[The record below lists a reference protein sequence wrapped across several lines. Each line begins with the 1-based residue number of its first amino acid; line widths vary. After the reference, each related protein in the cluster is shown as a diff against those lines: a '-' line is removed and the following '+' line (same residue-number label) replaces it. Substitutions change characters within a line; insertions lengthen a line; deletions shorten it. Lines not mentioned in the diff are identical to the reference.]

1 MPVRGLRGLARWKA
15 KETRLRQ
22 NNQAKNMLT
31 IRKAAVIG
39 AGNMGAQI
47 AAHLANIGI
56 PSLLM
61 DVVPSDLLPEEQ
73 KRGVSLQ
80 SPGVRNRI
88 TKTLFD
94 RAKKLSPTP
103 FFVPESAGLIRLGNV
118 EDNLAEIQDADWVV
132 EAVLERM
139 ELKVDLHTRIAACAR
154 PDALVTTN
162 TSGLSIAG
170 MTQHLPNGYRR
181 RFFGTHFFNPP
192 RYMRL
197 LELIP
202 TAETDPGLV
211 KSFAEFGELA
221 LGKGI
226 VRAKDTPGF
235 VANRTGCFDILQVV
249 RLMIE
254 QGMTIDEV
262 DAITGP
268 AIGRPKSATFRLGDI
283 VGVDL
288 LAQMGRNLLE
298 SLKHDSLAEVFRP
311 VDFIENMV
319 KRGWWGEK
327 KGQGFYQ
334 RVKTDKGREI
344 LTLDY
349 NTMEYRPQQKPK
361 LASLEAAA
369 KLGEPAESLRALCAA
384 SDRAGV
390 FAWKH
395 LSSVL
400 CYAADRLEEI
410 ADDVVTVDNAMKW
423 GYNWELGPF
432 EIWDALGVP
441 ATAGRLSKEGREVP
455 VVVRDLLASG
465 KVAFYDERDG
475 KRSFFDVARRGYAA
489 EIESPKAIHL
499 PRLHKANR
507 VVRGNPGASLIDL
520 GDGVVCLEFH
530 TKMNVIG
537 SDQLGMLRESLEEVR
552 QNFAGLVIGNQG
564 PHFSA
569 GANLMLLTTQI
580 QNEDWDEIDLMIRTF
595 QKATSTLR
603 QFEKPVVA
611 ACHGYT
617 LGGGCEL
624 AMGCDH
630 IVIAAETYMGLP
642 EVGVG
647 LIPGAHGTKEMLI
660 RCTEQFIRN
669 DETDYFPGV
678 RSAWETIGLAK
689 VSTSAPDAAKLRYLR
704 SGETTVVLNR
714 DWVIGEAKAQVL
726 QMAARGYRPRPQRT
740 DIPAIGQNGLAL
752 FKLILQQMRAGGQI
766 SEHDQKV
773 GEKLAYILCGGDLTS
788 LHFVSEQ
795 YVMDLER
802 EVFLRLCGEPMT
814 VERIKHTLKTGKPLR
829 N

>member
-1 MPVRGLRGLARWKA
+1 MLR
-15 KETRLRQ
+15 
-22 NNQAKNMLT
+22 

-47 AAHLANIGI
+47 AAHLANVGI

-61 DVVPSDLLPEEQ
+61 DIVPTELLPEEA
-73 KRGVSLQ
+73 KRGLTLQ
-80 SPGVRNRI
+80 SPEVRNRV
-88 TKTLFD
+88 TKTLFE
-94 RAKKLSPTP
+94 RAKKLSPAP
-103 FFVPESAGLIRLGNV
+103 LFVPDAARLIRIGNV
-118 EDNLAEIQDADWVV
+118 EDNIAELADADWII
-132 EAVLERM
+132 EAILERM
-139 ELKVDLHTRIAACAR
+139 DLKLAIHAKIAAHAR

-170 MTQHLPNGYRR
+170 MTKDLPIEYRR

-202 TAETDPGLV
+202 TPDTNPALL
-211 KSFAEFGELA
+211 KEFGEFGEA
-221 LGKGI
+221 VLGKGI
-226 VRAKDTPGF
+226 VLAKDTPGF
-235 VANRTGCFDILQVV
+235 VANRIGCFHMQHVAL
-249 RLMIE
+249 LMIE
-254 QGMTIDEV
+254 EGLSIDEV

-288 LAQMGRNLLE
+288 MAQMGRNLRGL
-298 SLKHDSLAEVFRP
+298 LQHDPSSKTFQEVA
-311 VDFIENMV
+311 FIEDMV

-327 KGQGFYQ
+327 KSQGFYQ
-334 RVKTDKGREI
+334 RVKTDKGRQI

-349 NTMEYRPQQKPK
+349 KTMEYRPQQKPQF
-361 LASLEAAA
+361 ASLEAAS
-369 KLGEPAESLRALCAA
+369 KISNRGERIRSLCAA
-384 SDRAGV
+384 TDQAGV

-395 LSSVL
+395 LSATL
-400 CYAADRLEEI
+400 CYAADRLAEI
-410 ADDVVTVDNAMKW
+410 ADDVETVDNAMKW

-432 EIWDALGVP
+432 ETWDALGVRE
-441 ATAGRLSKEGREVP
+441 TADRLTKESRAVP
-455 VVVRDLLASG
+455 EVVRELLATG
-465 KVAFYDERDG
+465 KNSFYEERG
-475 KRSFFDVARRGYAA
+475 GQQSFFKVGQPDFAVERTA
-489 EIESPKAIHL
+489 PKAINL
-499 PRLHKANR
+499 SRLHRAGK
-507 VVRGNPGASLIDL
+507 VVRSNPGASLVDL
-520 GDGVVCLEFH
+520 GDGVACLEFH

-537 SDQLGMLRESLEEVR
+537 GDQLGMLKQSLEEVSK
-552 QNFAGLVIGNQG
+552 NFAGLVIGNQG

-580 QNEDWDEIDLMIRTF
+580 QNQDWDEIDLMIRTF

-624 AMGCDH
+624 SLGCDH
-630 IVIAAETYMGLP
+630 IVISAETYMGLP
-642 EVGVG
+642 ETGVG

-660 RCTEQFIRN
+660 RCTEQVIRN
-669 DETDYFPGV
+669 DEADYFPGI
-678 RSAWETIGLAK
+678 RHAWETLGLAK
-689 VSTSAPDAAKLRYLR
+689 VSTSAAEAAQRRFLRN
-704 SGETTVVLNR
+704 GETTIVLNR

-726 QMAARGYRPRPQRT
+726 QMAALGYRPRPQRT
-740 DIPAIGQNGLAL
+740 DIPAIGEAGLAL
-752 FKLILQQMRAGGQI
+752 FKVILQQMRAAGQI
-766 SEHDQKV
+766 SEHDQKI
-773 GEKLAYILCGGDLTS
+773 GTKLAYILCGGDLTS

-795 YVMDLER
+795 YIMDLER
-802 EVFLRLCGEPMT
+802 EVFLSLCGEPKT

>member
-1 MPVRGLRGLARWKA
+1 LKA
-15 KETRLRQ
+15 G
-22 NNQAKNMLT
+22 KNMLT
-31 IRKAAVIG
+31 IRRAAIIG

-47 AAHLANIGI
+47 AAHLANVGI

-61 DVVPSDLLPEEQ
+61 DVAPSELLPEEQ
-73 KRGVSLQ
+73 KRGLTLQ
-80 SPGVRNRI
+80 SPEVRNRV
-88 TKTLFD
+88 TKNLFE
-94 RAKKLSPTP
+94 RSRKLSPTP
-103 FFVPESAGLIRLGNV
+103 FFVPEAVGLIRLGNV
-118 EDNLAEIQDADWVV
+118 EDNLAEISEADWVV

-139 ELKVDLHTRIAACAR
+139 ELKRALHAKIAACAR
-154 PDALVTTN
+154 PDALATTN

-170 MTQHLPNGYRR
+170 MTKDLPHEYRR

-202 TAETDPGLV
+202 TAETDPELL
-211 KSFAEFGELA
+211 KSFSEFGEAA

-235 VANRTGCFDILQVV
+235 VANRIGCFDMQQVV
-249 RLMIE
+249 WLMIE
-254 QGMTIDEV
+254 EGMSIDDV

-268 AIGRPKSATFRLGDI
+268 AMGRPKSATFRLGDI

-288 LAQMGRNLLE
+288 LAQMGRNLRGL
-298 SLKHDSLAEVFRP
+298 LKHDPLVGVFRQ
-311 VDFIENMV
+311 VDFIEEMV

-349 NTMEYRPQQKPK
+349 KTMEYRPQQKPK
-361 LASLEAAA
+361 LASLEAAS
-369 KLGEPAESLRALCAA
+369 KSGDPSESIRLLCAG

-400 CYAADRLEEI
+400 CYAADRLTEI

-432 EIWDALGVP
+432 EVWDALGVRE
-441 ATAGRLSKEGREVP
+441 AADRLSKEGREVP
-455 VVVRDLLASG
+455 TLVRDLLANG
-465 KVAFYDERDG
+465 KASFYDERDG
-475 KRSFFDVARRGYAA
+475 RRSFFDLAQRSYAP

-507 VVRGNPGASLIDL
+507 IVRHNAGASLVDL
-520 GDGVVCLEFH
+520 GDGVACLEFH

-537 SDQLGMLRESLEEVR
+537 GDQLGMLRESLEEVR
-552 QNFAGLVIGNQG
+552 KNFAGLVIGNQG
-564 PHFSA
+564 QHFSA
-569 GANLMLLTTQI
+569 GANLMLILTQI
-580 QNEDWDEIDLMIRTF
+580 QNQDWEEMDLMIRTF

-624 AMGCDH
+624 SLGCDH
-630 IVIAAETYMGLP
+630 IVLAAETYLGLP

-660 RCTEQFIRN
+660 RCTEQIIRN
-669 DETDYFPGV
+669 DEADYFPGV
-678 RSAWETIGLAK
+678 RHAWETIGLAK
-689 VSTSAPDAAKLRYLR
+689 VSTSAAEAAKLRYLR
-704 SGETTVVLNR
+704 SSETTIVLNR

-726 QMAARGYRPRPQRT
+726 QMTARGYRPRPQRT
-740 DIPAIGQNGLAL
+740 DIPAIGESGLSL
-752 FKLILQQMRAGGQI
+752 FKLILHQMRVGGQI

-773 GEKLAYILCGGDLTS
+773 GTKLAYILCGGDLTS

-795 YVMDLER
+795 YIMDLER
-802 EVFLRLCGEPMT
+802 EVFLSLCGEPKT
-814 VERIKHTLKTGKPLR
+814 FERIKHTLKTGKPLR

>member
-1 MPVRGLRGLARWKA
+1 
-15 KETRLRQ
+15 
-22 NNQAKNMLT
+22 
-31 IRKAAVIG
+31 
-39 AGNMGAQI
+39 
-47 AAHLANIGI
+47 
-56 PSLLM
+56 
-61 DVVPSDLLPEEQ
+61 
-73 KRGVSLQ
+73 
-80 SPGVRNRI
+80 
-88 TKTLFD
+88 
-94 RAKKLSPTP
+94 
-103 FFVPESAGLIRLGNV
+103 
-118 EDNLAEIQDADWVV
+118 
-132 EAVLERM
+132 
-139 ELKVDLHTRIAACAR
+139 
-154 PDALVTTN
+154 
-162 TSGLSIAG
+162 
-170 MTQHLPNGYRR
+170 
-181 RFFGTHFFNPP
+181 
-192 RYMRL
+192 MRL

-202 TAETDPGLV
+202 TAETDSGLLN
-211 KSFAEFGELA
+211 SFAEFGETA

-235 VANRTGCFDILQVV
+235 VANRIGCFDMQQVV
-249 RLMIE
+249 WLMIE
-254 QGMTIDEV
+254 EGMSIDEV

-268 AIGRPKSATFRLGDI
+268 AMGRPKSATFRLGDI

-288 LAQMGRNLLE
+288 LAQMGRNLREL
-298 SLKHDSLAEVFRP
+298 LKHDPLARVFRP
-311 VDFIENMV
+311 VDFIEEMV

-349 NTMEYRPQQKPK
+349 KTMEYRPQQKPK
-361 LASLEAAA
+361 LASLEVAGKA
-369 KLGEPAESLRALCAA
+369 GDPAESLRVLCAA

-395 LSSVL
+395 LSSVI
-400 CYAADRLEEI
+400 CYAADRLAEI

-432 EIWDALGVP
+432 EVWDALGVGE
-441 ATAGRLSKEGREVP
+441 AADRLTKAGREVP

-465 KVAFYDERDG
+465 KVSFYEERDG
-475 KRSFFDVARRGYAA
+475 RRSFFDLAQRGYAA

-507 VVRGNPGASLIDL
+507 VVRHNPGASLLDL
-520 GDGVVCLEFH
+520 GDGVACLEFH
-530 TKMNVIG
+530 TKMNVLG
-537 SDQLGMLRESLEEVR
+537 GDQLGMLKESLEEVR
-552 QNFAGLVIGNQG
+552 KNFAGLVIGNQG
-564 PHFSA
+564 QHFSA

-580 QNEDWDEIDLMIRTF
+580 QNQDWDEIDLMIRTF

-624 AMGCDH
+624 SMGCDH
-630 IVIAAETYMGLP
+630 IVLAAETYMGLP

-660 RCTEQFIRN
+660 RCTEQIIRN
-669 DETDYFPGV
+669 DEADYFPGV
-678 RSAWETIGLAK
+678 RHAWETIGLAK
-689 VSTSAPDAAKLRYLR
+689 VSISAAEAAKLRYLR
-704 SGETTVVLNR
+704 NGETTIVLNR

-740 DIPAIGQNGLAL
+740 DIPAIGESGLSL
-752 FKLILQQMRAGGQI
+752 FKLILHQMRVGGQI

-773 GEKLAYILCGGDLTS
+773 GTKLAYILCGGDLTS
-788 LHFVSEQ
+788 LHFVAEQ
-795 YVMDLER
+795 YLMDLER
-802 EVFLRLCGEPMT
+802 EVFLSLCGESKT
-814 VERIKHTLKTGKPLR
+814 LERITHTLKTGKPLR

>member
-1 MPVRGLRGLARWKA
+1 MV
-15 KETRLRQ
+15 
-22 NNQAKNMLT
+22 T
-31 IRKAAVIG
+31 IRTAAIVG

-47 AAHLANIGI
+47 AAHLANVGI

-61 DVVPSDLLPEEQ
+61 DVVPGELLPEEH
-73 KRGVSLQ
+73 KRGLTLQ
-80 SPGVRNRI
+80 SPQVRNRI
-88 TKTLFD
+88 TKGLFD
-94 RAKKLSPTP
+94 RARKLSPAP
-103 FFVPESAGLIRLGNV
+103 LFVPEAASLIRIGNV
-118 EDNLAEIQDADWVV
+118 EDNLPEIKEADWVL

-139 ELKVDLHTRIAACAR
+139 DLKVALHAKIAAHAR

-170 MTQHLPNGYRR
+170 MVKDLGPEYRR

-202 TAETDPGLV
+202 TSESDPALL
-211 KSFAEFGELA
+211 KSFAEFGEA
-221 LGKGI
+221 VLGKGT

-235 VANRTGCFDILQVV
+235 VANRIGCFDMQQVV
-249 RLMIE
+249 WLMME
-254 QGMTIDEV
+254 EGLSIDEV

-268 AIGRPKSATFRLGDI
+268 AMGRPKSATFRLGDI

-288 LAQMGRNLLE
+288 LSQMGRNLRQYLG
-298 SLKHDSLAEVFRP
+298 SDPHAPIFRP
-311 VDFIENMV
+311 VDFIEDMV

-334 RVKTDKGREI
+334 RVQTPQGREI
-344 LTLDY
+344 QTLDY
-349 NTMEYRPQQKPK
+349 RTMTYRPQHKPQFP
-361 LASLEAAA
+361 SLEAASRLPDA
-369 KLGEPAESLRALCAA
+369 AERLRALCAA
-384 SDRAGV
+384 SDKAGV

-400 CYAADRLEEI
+400 CYAAERLPEI
-410 ADDVVTVDNAMKW
+410 ADDVVTVDNGMKW

-432 EIWDALGVP
+432 ETWDALGVRQ
-441 ATAGRLSKEGREVP
+441 TVDRLAKEGRAVP
-455 VVVRDLLASG
+455 AVANNLLSAG
-465 KVAFYDERDG
+465 KTSFYDQRDG
-475 KRSFFDVARRGYAA
+475 QRLFFDLGNRGYAP
-489 EIESPKAIHL
+489 EVESPKVIHL
-499 PRLHKANR
+499 PRLHRASK
-507 VVRGNPGASLIDL
+507 VVRSNAGASLVDL
-520 GDGVVCLEFH
+520 GDGVACLEFH

-537 SDQLGMLRESLEEVR
+537 GDQMGMLRESLEEVR
-552 QNFAGLVIGNQG
+552 KNYAGLLIGNQG

-569 GANLMLLTTQI
+569 GANLTLVLTQI
-580 QNEDWDEIDLMIRTF
+580 QNQDWDEIDLMIRQF

-630 IVIAAETYMGLP
+630 IVIAAETYLGLP

-647 LIPGAHGTKEMLI
+647 LIPAAHGTKEMLI
-660 RCTEQFIRN
+660 RCTEQVIRS
-669 DETDYFPGV
+669 EEADYIPGI
-678 RSAWETIGLAK
+678 RHAWETIGLAK
-689 VSTSAPDAAKLRYLR
+689 VSTSAPEAAKLRYLR
-704 SGETTVVLNR
+704 SAETTLVLNPA
-714 DWVIGEAKAQVL
+714 WLLGEAKAQVL
-726 QMAARGYRPRPQRT
+726 HMAGQGYRPRPQRT
-740 DIPAIGQNGLAL
+740 DIPAVGESGLSF
-752 FKLILQQMRAGGQI
+752 FKMVLHQMRVGGQI

-773 GEKLAYILCGGDLTS
+773 GTKLAHILCGGDLTS

-795 YVMDLER
+795 YIMDLER
-802 EVFLRLCGEPMT
+802 EAFLSLCGEPKT
-814 VERIKHTLKTGKPLR
+814 AERIKHTLKTGKPLR

>member
-1 MPVRGLRGLARWKA
+1 MTAGPVLNLD
-15 KETRLRQ
+15 
-22 NNQAKNMLT
+22 KNMLT
-31 IRKAAVIG
+31 IRRAAIIG

-47 AAHLANIGI
+47 AAHLANVGI

-61 DVVPSDLLPEEQ
+61 DVVPSELLPEEQ
-73 KRGVSLQ
+73 KRGLTLQ
-80 SPGVRNRI
+80 SPEVRNRV

-94 RAKKLSPTP
+94 RSKKLSPAP
-103 FFVPESAGLIRLGNV
+103 FFVPEAAGIIRLGNV
-118 EDNLAEIQDADWVV
+118 EDNLAEIGDADWVV

-139 ELKVDLHTRIAACAR
+139 DLKLALHAGIAACAR

-170 MTQHLPNGYRR
+170 MTKGLPHEYRR

-202 TAETDPGLV
+202 TPETDPGLL
-211 KSFAEFGELA
+211 KSFAEFGEAA

-235 VANRTGCFDILQVV
+235 VANRIGCFDMQQVV
-249 RLMIE
+249 WLMIE
-254 QGMTIDEV
+254 EGMSIDEV

-288 LAQMGRNLLE
+288 LAQMGRNLREL
-298 SLKHDSLAEVFRP
+298 LKHDPLARVFRP
-311 VDFIENMV
+311 VDFIEEMV

-349 NTMEYRPQQKPK
+349 KTMEYRPQQRPK
-361 LASLEAAA
+361 LASLEAAGKA
-369 KLGEPAESLRALCAA
+369 GDPAESLRVLCAA
-384 SDRAGV
+384 SDRASV

-395 LSSVL
+395 LSSVI
-400 CYAADRLEEI
+400 CYAADRLAEI

-432 EIWDALGVP
+432 EVWDALGVRE
-441 ATAGRLSKEGREVP
+441 AADRLTKEGREVP

-465 KVAFYDERDG
+465 KASFYEERDG
-475 KRSFFDVARRGYAA
+475 RRSFFDLAQRGYAA

-499 PRLHKANR
+499 RRLHKANR
-507 VVRGNPGASLIDL
+507 VVRHNPGASLVDL
-520 GDGVVCLEFH
+520 GDGVACLEFH
-530 TKMNVIG
+530 TKMNVLG
-537 SDQLGMLRESLEEVR
+537 GDQLGMLKESLEEVR
-552 QNFAGLVIGNQG
+552 KNFAGLVIGNQG
-564 PHFSA
+564 QHFSA

-580 QNEDWDEIDLMIRTF
+580 QNQDWDEIDLMIRTF

-624 AMGCDH
+624 SMGCDH
-630 IVIAAETYMGLP
+630 IVLAAETYMGLP

-660 RCTEQFIRN
+660 RCTEQIIRN
-669 DETDYFPGV
+669 DEADYFPGV
-678 RSAWETIGLAK
+678 RHAWETIGLAK
-689 VSTSAPDAAKLRYLR
+689 VSTSAAEAAKLRYLR
-704 SGETTVVLNR
+704 NGETTIVLNR

-740 DIPAIGQNGLAL
+740 DIPAIGESGLSL
-752 FKLILQQMRAGGQI
+752 FKLILHQMRVGGQI

-773 GEKLAYILCGGDLTS
+773 GTKLAYILCGGDLTS

-795 YVMDLER
+795 YLMDLER
-802 EVFLRLCGEPMT
+802 EVFLSLCGESKT
-814 VERIKHTLKTGKPLR
+814 LERITHTLKTGKPLR

>member
-1 MPVRGLRGLARWKA
+1 M
-15 KETRLRQ
+15 Q
-22 NNQAKNMLT
+22 T
-31 IRKAAVIG
+31 IRTAAIIG

-47 AAHLANIGI
+47 AAHLANVGI

-61 DVVPSDLLPEEQ
+61 DVVPTELLPEEQ
-73 KRGVSLQ
+73 KRGLTLQ
-80 SPGVRNRI
+80 TPEVRNRV
-88 TKTLFD
+88 TKTLFE
-94 RAKKLSPTP
+94 RAKKLKPAP
-103 FFVPESAGLIRLGNV
+103 FFVPEAASLIRIGNV
-118 EDNLAEIQDADWVV
+118 EDNLAEINDADWVI

-139 ELKVDLHTRIAACAR
+139 ELKQAIHAKIAAHAR

-170 MTQHLPNGYRR
+170 MTKDLPLDYRR

-202 TAETDPGLV
+202 TPDTDPALL
-211 KSFAEFGELA
+211 KSFGAFGEA
-221 LGKGI
+221 VLGKGI

-235 VANRTGCFDILQVV
+235 VANRIGCFDMQWVAL
-249 RLMIE
+249 LMIE
-254 QGMTIDEV
+254 EGLSIDEV
-262 DAITGP
+262 DALTGP
-268 AIGRPKSATFRLGDI
+268 VIGRPKSATFRLGDI
-283 VGVDL
+283 VGIDL
-288 LAQMGRNLLE
+288 MAQMGRNLRGL
-298 SLKHDSLAEVFRP
+298 LQHDPQISVFRE
-311 VDFIENMV
+311 VAFIEDMV

-349 NTMEYRPQQKPK
+349 KTMEYRPRQKPQFAALETVGK
-361 LASLEAAA
+361 IPDLAER
-369 KLGEPAESLRALCAA
+369 LRALCAA
-384 SDRAGV
+384 TDKAGG

-400 CYAADRLEEI
+400 CYAADRLTEI

-432 EIWDALGVP
+432 EMWDALGVQQ
-441 ATAGRLSKEGREVP
+441 TADRLKNEGREIP
-455 VVVRDLLASG
+455 AVVRDLLASG
-465 KVAFYDERDG
+465 KTSFYE
-475 KRSFFDVARRGYAA
+475 ARGSQRVCYVPANRNHAA
-489 EIESPKAIHL
+489 ESESPKAIHL
-499 PRLHKANR
+499 SRLHQAGK
-507 VVRGNPGASLIDL
+507 VVRGKPGASLVDL
-520 GDGVVCLEFH
+520 GDGVACLEFH

-537 SDQLGMLRESLEEVR
+537 GDQLGMLKESLEEVGK
-552 QNFAGLVIGNQG
+552 NFAGLVVGNQG

-580 QNEDWDEIDLMIRTF
+580 QNQDWDEIDLMIRTF

-617 LGGGCEL
+617 LGGGTEL
-624 AMGCDH
+624 SLGCDH

-647 LIPGAHGTKEMLI
+647 LIPGAHGSKEMLI
-660 RCTEQFIRN
+660 RCTENIIRS
-669 DETDYFPGV
+669 DDADYFPGV
-678 RSAWETIGLAK
+678 RHAWETMGLAK
-689 VSTSAPDAAKLRYLR
+689 VSTSAAEAVKLRYLR
-704 SGETTVVLNR
+704 SGETTIVLNK
-714 DWVIGEAKAQVL
+714 DWLIGEAKAQVL
-726 QMAARGYRPRPQRT
+726 QMVAQGYRPRPQRT
-740 DIPAIGQNGLAL
+740 DIPAIGESGLAL
-752 FKLILQQMRAGGQI
+752 FKVILQQMRAGGQI
-766 SEHDQKV
+766 SEHDQKI
-773 GEKLAYILCGGDLTS
+773 GTKLAYILCGGDLTS

-795 YVMDLER
+795 YIMDLER
-802 EVFLRLCGEPMT
+802 EVFLSLCGEPKT